1 MRRLEKIAK
10 KLEKVAKT
18 GPKKKYQ
25 NIYMDAQFESPKHVL
40 HQTTFEASR

>member
-18 GPKKKYQ
+18 GPKSKYL
-25 NIYMDAQFESPKHVL
+25 YES
-40 HQTTFEASR
+40 SI